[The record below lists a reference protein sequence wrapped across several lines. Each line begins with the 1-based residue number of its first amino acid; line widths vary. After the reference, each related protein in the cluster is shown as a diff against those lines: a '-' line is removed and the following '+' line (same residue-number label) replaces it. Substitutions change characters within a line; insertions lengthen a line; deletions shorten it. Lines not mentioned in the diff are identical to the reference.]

1 LADKNK
7 NSNKSKTWVMV
18 ALLAVVIVISLAV
31 YFYFFYFNNSAV
43 DKFQTSSETQSLSS
57 INSDQLDSNLENA
70 ESFNLNITE
79 IRIEKDASNA
89 ESATKGS
96 DIYIGD
102 KINFAIVIKNESSK
116 TAENIRVINLPPQKL
131 ENIALEEN
139 SGGLYDPFS
148 KKIVWDIAKIGTGKT
163 TEIKFSAVAGK
174 DFEDGEKFTIKVSAF
189 YGDKLLSEKA
199 SEAVVNGFAE
209 YTDTSVKVK
218 DINGGEVWSQDKLKY
233 TILVKNN
240 GKKDGLNIT
249 LNCPVPVG
257 TGYVEGTAKGP
268 NLTLSPNKSLLQWK
282 IEKLKRGE
290 VKEFSFN
297 VFVADYLTFETEI
310 KSGFFVEASGQK
322 IELENTS
329 LHTASVS
336 FHSVVCMGDSH
347 VVISKWPEI
356 LAGLLEK
363 QYTHAKFNI
372 ISSGVKGEMAN
383 QAIGRFDKDVRIYK
397 PDILVIGYGTNDAG
411 EEPGVFRYH
420 MDILLRQATS
430 TGAKVFVYGVGF
442 IDTSVSKWLNKAN
455 YTVLN
460 DILKNDLCPKYGAVY
475 IDLYSVMSK
484 DSKNYIKA
492 DGMHWTKAG
501 TELAANEIFK
511 TMTLYLDSDGRLIP
525 DVEQN

>member
-1 LADKNK
+1 
-7 NSNKSKTWVMV
+7 MV
-18 ALLAVVIVISLAV
+18 ALLAAVIVISLAV
-31 YFYFFYFNNSAV
+31 YFYFFYFNNSTI
-43 DKFQTSSETQSLSS
+43 DRFQTSSETQTSSS
-57 INSDQLDSNLENA
+57 IML
-70 ESFNLNITE
+70 ESFSLNITE

-89 ESATKGS
+89 ESATKSS

-116 TAENIRVINLPPQKL
+116 AAENIKVLNLPPQKL
-131 ENIALEEN
+131 ENIVLEEN

-148 KKIVWDIAKIGTGKT
+148 KKIVWDIAEIGAGKT
-163 TEIKFSAVAGK
+163 TEINFSAVAGK

-189 YGDKLLSEKA
+189 YGDKSLSEKA

-209 YTDTSVKVK
+209 YTDTTVKVE

-249 LNCPVPVG
+249 LNCTVPVG

-290 VKEFSFN
+290 VKEFSFI

-310 KSGFFVEASGQK
+310 KSGFFIEASSQK
-322 IELENTS
+322 IELESTL
-329 LHTASVS
+329 LHTASVA

-442 IDTSVSKWLNKAN
+442 IDTSISKWLNKAN
-455 YTVLN
+455 YTAFN
-460 DILKNDLCPKYGAVY
+460 DILRNDLCPKYGAVY
-475 IDLYSVMSK
+475 IDLYSVLSK
-484 DSKNYIKA
+484 DPKNYFKA
-492 DGMHWTKAG
+492 DGMHWTEVG

>member
-1 LADKNK
+1 
-7 NSNKSKTWVMV
+7 MV
-18 ALLAVVIVISLAV
+18 ALLAAVIVISLAV
-31 YFYFFYFNNSAV
+31 YFYFFYFNNSTI
-43 DKFQTSSETQSLSS
+43 DRFQTSSETQSS
-57 INSDQLDSNLENA
+57 NSTDLDQLDSNLEKLQ
-70 ESFNLNITE
+70 SFNLNITE
-79 IRIEKDASNA
+79 IRIEKDTSSSA
-89 ESATKGS
+89 SATKGS

-102 KINFAIVIKNESSK
+102 KINFVIVIKNESSK
-116 TAENIRVINLPPQKL
+116 DAKNFRVINLPPQKL

-139 SGGLYDPFS
+139 SEGLYDPFS
-148 KKIVWDIAKIGTGKT
+148 KKIVWDIAKIGAGKT

-174 DFEDGEKFTIKVSAF
+174 DFEDGEKFTIKVSTF

-209 YTDTSVKVK
+209 YNDTIVKVK
-218 DINGGEVWSQDKLKY
+218 DLSGGKVWSRDIIKY
-233 TILVKNN
+233 AILVKNN

-249 LNCPVPVG
+249 LNCPVPAG
-257 TGYVEGTAKGP
+257 TGYVEGTAEGP

-282 IEKLKRGE
+282 IEKLKKGE

-310 KSGFFVEASGQK
+310 KSDFFIEANGQK
-322 IELENTS
+322 IELASTS
-329 LHTASVS
+329 LQTASIA

-356 LAGLLEK
+356 LAGLLQK

-411 EEPGVFRYH
+411 EKPGAFRYH
-420 MDILLRQATS
+420 MDILLRQASS
-430 TGAKVFVYGVGF
+430 TGAKVFIYGVGF
-442 IDTSVSKWLNKAN
+442 IDTSISKWLNKAN
-455 YTVLN
+455 YTVFN

-484 DSKNYIKA
+484 DPKNYIKA
-492 DGMHWTKAG
+492 DGMHWTKVG
-501 TELAANEIFK
+501 TEFAANEIFK

-525 DVEQN
+525 DVK

>member
-1 LADKNK
+1 MA
-7 NSNKSKTWVMV
+7 
-18 ALLAVVIVISLAV
+18 ALLATVIVISLAV
-31 YFYFFYFNNSAV
+31 YFYFFYFNNSAIER
-43 DKFQTSSETQSLSS
+43 FETSNETQSPSS
-57 INSDQLDSNLENA
+57 TDLDQPDSNLEKLA
-70 ESFNLNITE
+70 SFNLNITE
-79 IRIEKDASNA
+79 IRIEKDAGSSASAPKSSN
-89 ESATKGS
+89 
-96 DIYIGD
+96 IYIGD

-131 ENIALEEN
+131 ENIAPEEN
-139 SGGLYDPFS
+139 SRVLYDPYS
-148 KKIVWDIAKIGTGKT
+148 KKIVWNIAEIGAGKT

-174 DFEDGEKFTIKVSAF
+174 DFEDGEKFTIKISAF
-189 YGDKLLSEKA
+189 YGDKLLAEKSSET
-199 SEAVVNGFAE
+199 VVNGFAE
-209 YTDTSVKVK
+209 YTDTTVKVE
-218 DINGGEVWSQDKLKY
+218 DINGGDVWSRDIIKY

-257 TGYVEGTAKGP
+257 TGYVEGTAKGS
-268 NLTLSPNKSLLQWK
+268 NLTLNPNKSLLQWK

-290 VKEFSFN
+290 IKEFSFN

-310 KSGFFVEASGQK
+310 KSGFFLEASSQK
-322 IELENTS
+322 IELDSTS
-329 LHTASVS
+329 LQTVPFA

-372 ISSGVKGEMAN
+372 ISSGVKGEMAT

-397 PDILVIGYGTNDAG
+397 PDILVIEYGTNDAG
-411 EEPGVFRYH
+411 EETGAFRYH
-420 MDILLRQATS
+420 MDILLRQAAS
-430 TGAKVFVYGVGF
+430 TGAKVFVCGVGF
-442 IDTSVSKWLNKAN
+442 IDTSIPKWLNKAN
-455 YTVLN
+455 YTVFN

-475 IDLYSVMSK
+475 IDLYSVLSK
-484 DSKNYIKA
+484 DPKNYIKA
-492 DGMHWTKAG
+492 DGMHWTKVG
-501 TELAANEIFK
+501 TELAASEIFE